1 MREMIFKNPIF
12 ICAGEPSGDMYAAL
26 LIKRL
31 KKTTPNLKIYGVG
44 GDKMRKS
51 GVEVVE
57 DYNKLMAF
65 GFSKGILSSFRNYKV
80 YKKKCRAM
88 YRVKAK
94 TFIAVAYPGINLLL
108 CKYAKRL
115 GCKVYYFLPPQI
127 WAWGEFRKYFIKKWV
142 DRVISVFPF
151 EHEFYKKR
159 GVKVD
164 YLENPLFEELKR
176 YKRGD
181 FKKRIGFMP
190 GSRSSEIK
198 RNLPVMIEI
207 MRKIGLK
214 KHDLEFFLI
223 LHPHSLEI
231 AKELIARSKIPHL
244 SLRGA
249 TSRSNLNEDPEQ
261 ASQFHEKYTKI
272 KRLPRNLWSLAMTK
286 KDFFDSHTQHFKVI
300 TEKRYQVMKNC
311 DLLIVCSGT
320 ASLEAA
326 IMNIRQ
332 IFFNR
337 PSFFDYYF
345 AKRFLKI
352 KEYNLTN
359 LYFNK
364 KMVPSF
370 VARNTG
376 YILQNSFDLID
387 DYIS

>member
-1 MREMIFKNPIF
+1 MMRKMIFKNPIF
-12 ICAGEPSGDMYAAL
+12 MCAGEPSGDMYAAL

-31 KKTTPNLKIYGVG
+31 KKAIPNLKIYGVG
-44 GDKMRKS
+44 GNKIRES

-57 DYNKLMAF
+57 DYNKLMTF
-65 GFSKGILSSFRNYKV
+65 GLYAGIFSSFRNYKV
-80 YKKKCRAM
+80 YKKICRAM
-88 YRVKAK
+88 YQVKAK
-94 TFIAVAYPGINLLL
+94 TFIAVAYPGVNILL

-151 EHEFYKKR
+151 EYEFYKKR

-176 YKRGD
+176 YKRID

-198 RNLPVMIEI
+198 RNLPIMIEI

-214 KHDLEFFLI
+214 KHDIEFTLI
-223 LHPHSLEI
+223 LHSSIYGVGRLRPLFTSLHLASRLDTEGK
-231 AKELIARSKIPHL
+231 ALLQNKI
-244 SLRGA
+244 S
-249 TSRSNLNEDPEQ
+249 
-261 ASQFHEKYTKI
+261 I
-272 KRLPRNLWSLAMTK
+272 
-286 KDFFDSHTQHFKVI
+286 I
-300 TEKRYQVMKNC
+300 TEERYQAMKNC

-326 IMNIRQ
+326 IMNIPQ

-352 KEYNLTN
+352 KEYNLAN

-370 VARNTG
+370 VSFDTN
-376 YILQNSFDLID
+376 YILQNLNGLID
-387 DYIS
+387 KYIS